1 MVNVHSHK
9 KQIHLV
15 LVLYFHPVAQQIRI
29 RPLVKAEEMHAS
41 GVLQHLM
48 LQL

>member
-15 LVLYFHPVAQQIRI
+15 LVLYFHPVVQQIQI
-29 RPLVKAEEMHAS
+29 RPLVKAEEMLAI
-41 GVLQHLM
+41 GVRQH
-48 LQL
+48 